1 MAKTNKT
8 GMSPGEIILV
18 SLDLGLTEKP
28 EPRSA
33 LGFEPAKTGRAEF
46 RRWARK
52 REMTP
57 EDLPSRFKLMPGGNY
72 FAKARC
78 LHIHSQQVKFGAC
91 TNQDPEREAQL
102 LQMRGVPRP
111 LIFVCKRLIL
121 CSVRTNK

>member
-28 EPRSA
+28 EPQSA
-33 LGFEPAKTGRAEF
+33 LGFEPAKTGRAKF

-57 EDLPSRFKLMPGGNY
+57 EDLPSRFKLTPGGNY

-78 LHIHSQQVKFGAC
+78 LHIHSQQVKFRAC
-91 TNQDPEREAQL
+91 TNQDPE
-102 LQMRGVPRP
+102 
-111 LIFVCKRLIL
+111 KRLSCCKWEGSL
-121 CSVRTNK
+121 GPSFLFARG